1 MTDSCATCLRRSH
14 LLGHLAPRIAD
25 LLARKHRRVV
35 PGMLGLDDEELIAA
49 VAGAHAG
56 EAHRFLETFDA
67 SVARRELERM
77 GVHAACAHGSA
88 YPVRLRDLR
97 DPPATL
103 FWVGSDER
111 LASLTR
117 EPAVAVV
124 GARRASQYGLE
135 VGYSL
140 GRGLG
145 ASGIT
150 VVSGMAL
157 GVDAAAHRGVLD
169 AGGPALAVL
178 ACGPELAYPRVNRG
192 LHGRLVGTGAVVSE
206 HPPGQRALRWS
217 FPARN
222 RIMAALVELVVVVEA
237 AEHSGSLI
245 TADLASE
252 LGRSV
257 AAVPGRITH
266 RGTAGSNRLLREGAM
281 LTRGTEDV
289 LDELFG
295 SGASAAPGAPDPVF
309 EALGASERSVLEQV
323 EAGRGG
329 PDALG
334 LELRLSAAAVR
345 AALGRLEAV
354 GLVVRGALGAY
365 ERTAR

>member
-1 MTDSCATCLRRSH
+1 MTDPCANCLRRSH
-14 LLGHLAPRIAD
+14 LLAHLAPRIAD
-25 LLARKHRRVV
+25 LLTRKRGRVV
-35 PGMLGLDDEELIAA
+35 PGMLGLADEELIAA
-49 VAGAHAG
+49 VAGAHGA
-56 EAHRFLETFDA
+56 EARRFLQTFDA
-67 SVARRELERM
+67 TAARRALERI

-88 YPVRLRDLR
+88 YPARLRDLG

-103 FWVGSDER
+103 FWVGSRDR

-145 ASGIT
+145 AAGIT

-157 GVDAAAHRGVLD
+157 GVDAAAHRGALD

-192 LHGRLVGTGAVVSE
+192 LHGRLVATGAVVSE
-206 HPPGQRALRWS
+206 QPPGQRALRWS

-237 AEHSGSLI
+237 ADHSGSLI

-266 RGTAGSNRLLREGAM
+266 RGTAGSNRLLKEGAV
-281 LTRGTEDV
+281 LTRGTEDL
-289 LDELFG
+289 LDELLG
-295 SGASAAPGAPDPVF
+295 PGATAPAGADA
-309 EALGASERSVLEQV
+309 ALEGLGPSELSVLEQV

-334 LELRLSAAAVR
+334 LELRLSAAAIR